1 MSPKYDAMVRS
12 QTGDILTRGRTS
24 DAMSVGSTVRRW
36 NYASFMEA
44 LEEMTDTDA
53 MDWII

>member
-1 MSPKYDAMVRS
+1 V
-12 QTGDILTRGRTS
+12 ITRGRTS

-44 LEEMTDTDA
+44 LEKMTDTTGS
-53 MDWII
+53 DWAI